1 MGIVQQSFN
10 QAMSVAGLS
19 NQLRQQ
25 NPNYQKQ
32 QEDRDFAKS
41 TKKYYESK
49 ASIEKALEEN
59 PAGYAGHEEL
69 KAAQKQLEDRRTDEL
84 LARGK
89 YSEWARRKSGK
100 FGRIANMS
108 EYDEKIA
115 EIAND
120 RAESI
125 ARQVSKQSQNEKE
138 IVRQLRGLLPL
149 SQELVARHN
158 ERRGL
163 NESK

>member
-1 MGIVQQSFN
+1 MGVIQQSFN

-25 NPNYQKQ
+25 NPNYQKK

-49 ASIEKALEEN
+49 ASLAKALEEN
-59 PAGYAGHEEL
+59 PPGYAGHEEL
-69 KAAQKQLEDRRTDEL
+69 KAAQKQLEDKRTDEL

-89 YSEWARRKSGK
+89 YSEWAQRKSGK

-115 EIAND
+115 EMAND
-120 RAESI
+120 RAENT
-125 ARQVSKQSQNEKE
+125 ARQIAEQNQRNRD
-138 IVRQLRGLLPL
+138 IVRQLKGLLPM
-149 SQELVARHN
+149 SQELVATHK
-158 ERRGL
+158 EGI
-163 NESK
+163 K